1 MRKLTIRRPM
11 CVICLL
17 FISLMYAMLLLCG
30 GVDLKEYERDNKS
43 VEITGKVTDKMFKN
57 NEYCLHIKCNSK
69 NRNSSKYI
77 VYLKSQ
83 NAFDFKIGQTIKLKG
98 RYKNFSSPENDG
110 QFDSRK
116 YYRIRGYEASIKG
129 ATVTHSGKKYSYIKE
144 WLFSIKENTKK
155 VYFHYM
161 GESEAG
167 TLSAMVLG
175 DKTGLDAD
183 VKDLYQ
189 AAGIS
194 HVLSLSGL
202 HIAAVGM
209 CLFTLLRYTG
219 LHIIGASAISTV
231 VMTMYGLMTGFSTST
246 IRALIMFILAVIAKA
261 IGRTYD
267 IMTGMSLASI
277 LIIVENPYYV
287 YDSGF
292 LLSVLSVSGISLI
305 YPILLDITDFFKTE
319 KSAIYE
325 KTRQSICISLST
337 NLATLPVVF
346 NTFFKISRYSIFINI
361 IVVPL
366 MSIILGIG
374 IIVLIIANTVIRL
387 KPFRVITRGLLFAAQ
402 KIILL
407 YSFLCGNVSRLAGNY
422 WIVGKG
428 ESWQNVVYII
438 LMIVIVLGYWSYVNQ
453 VRAND
458 KNKDELRKKM
468 KIRETA
474 LIVIS
479 VFVLAFRI
487 KPELSVNALSVGQGA
502 CNVIYG
508 RDIPTIMVDGGSSDV
523 KDVYKY
529 RIRPFLLSN
538 GISEI
543 DYLFVTH
550 PDTDHISG
558 VKELFS
564 DELREVDV
572 KHLFVSVEEGIEEVL
587 RDEELFESEVISY
600 LSVEGFEKGLG
611 NRETIR
617 DKLTGKNSS
626 NKRDDVEENRV
637 DSVDY
642 VHVLAK
648 GDRIENGS
656 ITIECLSPENEGEE
670 KSKVHSLAG
679 NSGVKQ
685 AESLNDMSL
694 VLKVT
699 YEKDMNHFT
708 MLYTGDISSTV
719 EQALLSDLQIKDKL
733 ADIDYLSVPHHGS
746 RFSSCEKFIK
756 TVNPKV
762 SVISAGKNNSYGH
775 PHAEVLKRLE
785 EHGTE
790 IYRTDECGAIELRL
804 KKEEWRFRCMGEM
817 KKYQRNI
824 N

>member
-17 FISLMYAMLLLCG
+17 FISFIYMVLLLCG
-30 GVDLKEYERDNKS
+30 GVDVKEYSRDNKS

-57 NEYCLHIKCNSK
+57 NAFCLHIKCKSK

-77 VYLKSQ
+77 VYLKNQS
-83 NAFDFKIGQTIKLKG
+83 AFDFKIGQTVKLKG
-98 RYKNFSSPENDG
+98 RYKNFSRPENEG

-116 YYRIRGYEASIKG
+116 YYRIRGYEASIKD
-129 ATVTHSGKKYSYIKE
+129 ATVTHSGKRYSYIKE
-144 WLFSIKENTKK
+144 RLFLIKERTKK
-155 VYFHYM
+155 VYAAYM
-161 GESEAG
+161 DESEAG

-209 CLFTLLRYTG
+209 CLFTILRYSG
-219 LHIIGASAISTV
+219 LGLFGASMISSA
-231 VMTMYGLMTGFSTST
+231 VMTMYGIMTGFSTST

-267 IMTGMSLASI
+267 LMSGMCLASI
-277 LIIVENPYYV
+277 LIIVENPYYIF
-287 YDSGF
+287 DSGF

-305 YPILLDITDFFKTE
+305 YPILLDITDFFKKE
-319 KSAIYE
+319 KGAIYE
-325 KTRQSICISLST
+325 KTRKSICISLST

-374 IIVLIIANTVIRL
+374 IIVLIIANTVIKL
-387 KPFRVITRGLLFAAQ
+387 KPFRVITRGFLFAAQ

-438 LMIVIVLGYWSYVNQ
+438 LMSVVVLGYWIYVNQ
-453 VRAND
+453 IRSND

-558 VKELFS
+558 VKELLS
-564 DELREVDV
+564 DELKEVNV
-572 KHLFVSVEEGIEEVL
+572 KHQFVSVEDADSDNPEFVHI
-587 RDEELFESEVISY
+587 IS
-600 LSVEGFEKGLG
+600 
-611 NRETIR
+611 
-617 DKLTGKNSS
+617 
-626 NKRDDVEENRV
+626 
-637 DSVDY
+637 
-642 VHVLAK
+642 K

-656 ITIECLSPENEGEE
+656 ITIECLSPKNEGVSVPTGEGNKRE
-670 KSKVHSLAG
+670 K
-679 NSGVKQ
+679 
-685 AESLNDMSL
+685 SLNDMSL
-694 VLKVT
+694 VLKVM
-699 YEKDMNHFT
+699 YENDKNHFT
-708 MLYTGDISSTV
+708 MLYTGDISSEV
-719 EQALLSDLQIKDKL
+719 EQALLGKTQIKDKL
-733 ADIDYLSVPHHGS
+733 KNIDYLSVPHHGS
-746 RFSSCEKFIK
+746 KYSSSEQFIN

-775 PHAEVLKRLE
+775 PHNETLERLE
-785 EHGTE
+785 SVATS
-790 IYRTDECGAIELRL
+790 IYRTDELGQITCSC
-804 KKEEWRFRCMGEM
+804 K
-817 KKYQRNI
+817 RNGPI
-824 N
+824 TVRSVIKQ

>member
-1 MRKLTIRRPM
+1 
-11 CVICLL
+11 
-17 FISLMYAMLLLCG
+17 MYMVLLLCG
-30 GVDLKEYERDNKS
+30 GVDVKEYSRDNKS

-57 NEYCLHIKCNSK
+57 NAYCLHIKCKGKNKNS
-69 NRNSSKYI
+69 NKYI
-77 VYLKSQ
+77 IYLKNQ
-83 NAFDFKIGQTIKLKG
+83 NAFDFKIGQTVKLKG
-98 RYKNFSSPENDG
+98 RYKNFSRPENDG

-129 ATVTHSGKKYSYIKE
+129 ATVTHSGKRYSYIKE
-144 WLFSIKENTKK
+144 RLFLIKERTKK
-155 VYFHYM
+155 VYAAYM
-161 GESEAG
+161 DESEAG

-209 CLFTLLRYTG
+209 CLFTILRYSG
-219 LHIIGASAISTV
+219 LGLFGASMISSA
-231 VMTMYGLMTGFSTST
+231 VMTMYGIMTGFSTST

-267 IMTGMSLASI
+267 LMSGMCLASI
-277 LIIVENPYYV
+277 LIIVENPYYIF
-287 YDSGF
+287 DSGF

-305 YPILLDITDFFKTE
+305 YPILLDITDFFKKE
-319 KSAIYE
+319 KGAIYE
-325 KTRQSICISLST
+325 KTRKSICISLST

-374 IIVLIIANTVIRL
+374 IIVLIIANTVIKL

-402 KIILL
+402 KIIML
-407 YSFLCGNVSRLAGNY
+407 YSFLCGNASRLAGNY

-428 ESWQNVVYII
+428 ESWQNIVYII
-438 LMIVIVLGYWSYVNQ
+438 LMSGVVLGYWIYVNQ

-458 KNKDELRKKM
+458 KNKDALRKRM

-479 VFVLAFRI
+479 VFILAFRI

-558 VKELFS
+558 VKELLS
-564 DELREVDV
+564 DELKEVNV
-572 KHLFVSVEEGIEEVL
+572 KHQFVSVE
-587 RDEELFESEVISY
+587 D
-600 LSVEGFEKGLG
+600 GFEKIMGSK
-611 NRETIR
+611 E
-617 DKLTGKNSS
+617 KTGDGHSLSPRNDEKTGFE
-626 NKRDDVEENRV
+626 KADF
-637 DSVDY
+637 
-642 VHVLAK
+642 VHIISK

-656 ITIECLSPENEGEE
+656 ITIECLSPENKGVSVPTGEG
-670 KSKVHSLAG
+670 G
-679 NSGVKQ
+679 NSVSGSGGGTSVQGSGADKIS
-685 AESLNDMSL
+685 ESLNDMSL
-694 VLKVT
+694 VLKVM
-699 YEKDMNHFT
+699 YENDKNHFT
-708 MLYTGDISSTV
+708 MLYTGDISSEV
-719 EQALLSDLQIKDKL
+719 EQALINDSQIKDKL
-733 ADIDYLSVPHHGS
+733 KDIDYLSVPHHGS
-746 RFSSCEKFIK
+746 KYSSSEQFIN

-762 SVISAGKNNSYGH
+762 SVISSGKNNSYGH
-775 PHAEVLKRLE
+775 PHKETLERLE
-785 EHGTE
+785 SVATS
-790 IYRTDECGAIELRL
+790 IYRTDELGQITCSC
-804 KKEEWRFRCMGEM
+804 K
-817 KKYQRNI
+817 RNGPFTVRSVI
-824 N
+824 KQ

>member
-1 MRKLTIRRPM
+1 
-11 CVICLL
+11 
-17 FISLMYAMLLLCG
+17 MYMVLLLCG
-30 GVDLKEYERDNKS
+30 GVDVKEYKGDNKS
-43 VEITGKVTDKMFKN
+43 VEITGKVIDKMFKN
-57 NEYCLHIKCNSK
+57 NAYCLHIKCKGKNKNS
-69 NRNSSKYI
+69 NKYI
-77 VYLKSQ
+77 IYLKNQ
-83 NAFDFKIGQTIKLKG
+83 NAFDFKIGQTVKLKG
-98 RYKNFSSPENDG
+98 RYQNFSRPENDG

-129 ATVTHSGKKYSYIKE
+129 ATVTHSGKRYAYIKE
-144 WLFSIKENTKK
+144 WLFSVKENTKR
-155 VYFHYM
+155 VYFAYM
-161 GESEAG
+161 DESEAG

-209 CLFTLLRYTG
+209 CLFTILRYSG
-219 LHIIGASAISTV
+219 LGLFGASMISSA

-267 IMTGMSLASI
+267 LMSGMCLASI
-277 LIIVENPYYV
+277 LIIVENPYYIF
-287 YDSGF
+287 DSGF

-305 YPILLDITDFFKTE
+305 YPILLDITDFFKKE
-319 KSAIYE
+319 KGAIYE
-325 KTRQSICISLST
+325 KTRKSICISLST

-374 IIVLIIANTVIRL
+374 IIVLIIANTVIKL

-402 KIILL
+402 KIIML

-438 LMIVIVLGYWSYVNQ
+438 LMSAVVLGYWIYVNQ

-458 KNKDELRKKM
+458 KNKDALRKRM

-508 RDIPTIMVDGGSSDV
+508 RNIPTIMVDGGSSDV

-550 PDTDHISG
+550 PDMDHISG
-558 VKELFS
+558 VKELLS
-564 DELREVDV
+564 DELKEVNV
-572 KHLFVSVEEGIEEVL
+572 KHQFVSVEDGDSDNPEFVHI
-587 RDEELFESEVISY
+587 IS
-600 LSVEGFEKGLG
+600 
-611 NRETIR
+611 
-617 DKLTGKNSS
+617 
-626 NKRDDVEENRV
+626 
-637 DSVDY
+637 
-642 VHVLAK
+642 K

-656 ITIECLSPENEGEE
+656 ITIECLSPENKGVLVPTGEGNKRE
-670 KSKVHSLAG
+670 
-679 NSGVKQ
+679 
-685 AESLNDMSL
+685 ESLNDMSL
-694 VLKVT
+694 VLKVM
-699 YEKDMNHFT
+699 YENDKNHFS
-708 MLYTGDISSTV
+708 MLYTGDISSEV
-719 EQALLSDLQIKDKL
+719 EQALINDSQIKDKL
-733 ADIDYLSVPHHGS
+733 KNIDYLSVPHHGS
-746 RFSSCEKFIK
+746 KYSSSEQFIN

-762 SVISAGKNNSYGH
+762 SVISSGKNNSYGH
-775 PHAEVLKRLE
+775 PHKETLERLE
-785 EHGTE
+785 SVATS
-790 IYRTDECGAIELRL
+790 IYRTDELGQITCSC
-804 KKEEWRFRCMGEM
+804 K
-817 KKYQRNI
+817 RNGPFTVRSVI
-824 N
+824 RHK

>member
-17 FISLMYAMLLLCG
+17 FISFMYMVLLLCG
-30 GVDLKEYERDNKS
+30 GVDVKEYSRDNKS

-57 NEYCLHIKCNSK
+57 NAYCLHIKCKSK

-77 VYLKSQ
+77 VYLKNQS
-83 NAFDFKIGQTIKLKG
+83 AFDFKIGQIIKLKG
-98 RYKNFSSPENDG
+98 RYKNFSRPENDG

-129 ATVTHSGKKYSYIKE
+129 ATVTHSGKRYAYIKE
-144 WLFSIKENTKK
+144 WLFSVKENTKR
-155 VYFHYM
+155 VYFAYM
-161 GESEAG
+161 DESEAG
-167 TLSAMVLG
+167 ALSAMVLG

-209 CLFTLLRYTG
+209 CLFTILRYSG
-219 LHIIGASAISTV
+219 LGLFGASMISSA
-231 VMTMYGLMTGFSTST
+231 VMTMYGIMTGFSTST

-267 IMTGMSLASI
+267 LMSGMCLASI
-277 LIIVENPYYV
+277 LIIVENPYYIF
-287 YDSGF
+287 DSGF

-305 YPILLDITDFFKTE
+305 YPILLDITDFFKKE
-319 KSAIYE
+319 KGAIYE
-325 KTRQSICISLST
+325 KTRKSICISLST

-374 IIVLIIANTVIRL
+374 IIVLIIANTVIKL

-402 KIILL
+402 KIIML

-468 KIRETA
+468 KIKETA

-558 VKELFS
+558 VKELLS
-564 DELREVDV
+564 DELKEVNV
-572 KHLFVSVEEGIEEVL
+572 KHQFVSVEDADSDKPEFVHI
-587 RDEELFESEVISY
+587 IS
-600 LSVEGFEKGLG
+600 
-611 NRETIR
+611 
-617 DKLTGKNSS
+617 
-626 NKRDDVEENRV
+626 
-637 DSVDY
+637 
-642 VHVLAK
+642 K

-656 ITIECLSPENEGEE
+656 ITIECLSPENKGVSVPTGEGNKRE
-670 KSKVHSLAG
+670 
-679 NSGVKQ
+679 
-685 AESLNDMSL
+685 ESLNDMSL
-694 VLKVT
+694 VLKVV
-699 YEKDMNHFT
+699 YENDRNHFS
-708 MLYTGDISSTV
+708 MLYTGDISSSV
-719 EQALLSDLQIKDKL
+719 EQSLVGETQIIDKL
-733 ADIDYLSVPHHGS
+733 KNIDYLSVPHHGS
-746 RFSSCEKFIK
+746 KYSSSEQFVN

-775 PHAEVLKRLE
+775 PHKETLE
-785 EHGTE
+785 CLELVDTS
-790 IYRTDECGAIELRL
+790 IYRTDELGQITCSC
-804 KKEEWRFRCMGEM
+804 K
-817 KKYQRNI
+817 RNGPFTVRSVI
-824 N
+824 KQ

>member
-1 MRKLTIRRPM
+1 M
-11 CVICLL
+11 
-17 FISLMYAMLLLCG
+17 
-30 GVDLKEYERDNKS
+30 D
-43 VEITGKVTDKMFKN
+43 
-57 NEYCLHIKCNSK
+57 
-69 NRNSSKYI
+69 
-77 VYLKSQ
+77 
-83 NAFDFKIGQTIKLKG
+83 
-98 RYKNFSSPENDG
+98 
-110 QFDSRK
+110 
-116 YYRIRGYEASIKG
+116 
-129 ATVTHSGKKYSYIKE
+129 
-144 WLFSIKENTKK
+144 
-155 VYFHYM
+155 
-161 GESEAG
+161 ESEAG

-209 CLFTLLRYTG
+209 CLFTILRYSG
-219 LHIIGASAISTV
+219 LGLFGASMISSA

-267 IMTGMSLASI
+267 LMSGMCLASI
-277 LIIVENPYYV
+277 LIIVENPYYIF
-287 YDSGF
+287 DSGF

-305 YPILLDITDFFKTE
+305 YPILLDITDFFKKE

-325 KTRQSICISLST
+325 KTRKSICISLST

-374 IIVLIIANTVIRL
+374 IIVLIIANTVIKL

-402 KIILL
+402 KIIML

-428 ESWQNVVYII
+428 ESWQNVVYIM
-438 LMIVIVLGYWSYVNQ
+438 LMIAVVLEYWIYVNQ

-508 RDIPTIMVDGGSSDV
+508 RNIPTIMVDGGSSDV

-550 PDTDHISG
+550 PDIDHISG
-558 VKELFS
+558 VKELLS
-564 DELREVDV
+564 DKLKEVNV
-572 KHLFVSVEEGIEEVL
+572 KHRFVSVEDGLEIIMGSKEKTGDGHSL
-587 RDEELFESEVISY
+587 SPRNDEKT
-600 LSVEGFEKGLG
+600 GFEKA
-611 NRETIR
+611 
-617 DKLTGKNSS
+617 DF
-626 NKRDDVEENRV
+626 
-637 DSVDY
+637 
-642 VHVLAK
+642 VHIISK
-648 GDRIENGS
+648 DDRIENGS
-656 ITIECLSPENEGEE
+656 ITIECLSPENKGVSVPTGEGGTSVSGSEG
-670 KSKVHSLAG
+670 G
-679 NSGVKQ
+679 NSLQGSVADKSS
-685 AESLNDMSL
+685 ESLNDMSL
-694 VLKVT
+694 VLKVM
-699 YEKDMNHFT
+699 YENDKNHFT
-708 MLYTGDISSTV
+708 MLYTGDISSEV
-719 EQALLSDLQIKDKL
+719 EQSLINDSQIKDKL
-733 ADIDYLSVPHHGS
+733 KDIDYLSVPHHGS
-746 RFSSCEKFIK
+746 KYSSSEQFIN

-775 PHAEVLKRLE
+775 PHKETLERLE
-785 EHGTE
+785 SVATS
-790 IYRTDECGAIELRL
+790 IYRTDELGQITCSC
-804 KKEEWRFRCMGEM
+804 K
-817 KKYQRNI
+817 RNGPFTVRSVI
-824 N
+824 RHK

>member
-1 MRKLTIRRPM
+1 
-11 CVICLL
+11 
-17 FISLMYAMLLLCG
+17 MYMVLLLCG
-30 GVDLKEYERDNKS
+30 GVDVKEYKGDNKS

-57 NEYCLHIKCNSK
+57 NAYCLHIKCKGKNKNS
-69 NRNSSKYI
+69 NKYI
-77 VYLKSQ
+77 IYLKNQ
-83 NAFDFKIGQTIKLKG
+83 NAFDFKIGQTVKLKG
-98 RYKNFSSPENDG
+98 RYQNFSRPENEG

-129 ATVTHSGKKYSYIKE
+129 ATVIHSGKRYSYIKE
-144 WLFSIKENTKK
+144 RLFLIKERTKK
-155 VYFHYM
+155 VYAAYM
-161 GESEAG
+161 DESEAS

-209 CLFTLLRYTG
+209 CLFTILRYSG
-219 LHIIGASAISTV
+219 LGLFGASMISSA

-267 IMTGMSLASI
+267 LMSGMCLASI
-277 LIIVENPYYV
+277 LIIVENPYYIF
-287 YDSGF
+287 DSGF

-305 YPILLDITDFFKTE
+305 YPILLDITDFFKKE
-319 KSAIYE
+319 KGAIYE
-325 KTRQSICISLST
+325 KTRKSICISLST

-374 IIVLIIANTVIRL
+374 IIVLIIANTVIKL
-387 KPFRVITRGLLFAAQ
+387 KPFRVITRGLLFTAQ
-402 KIILL
+402 KIIML

-438 LMIVIVLGYWSYVNQ
+438 LMSGVVLGYWSYVNR
-453 VRAND
+453 VRSND

-550 PDTDHISG
+550 PDMDHISG
-558 VKELFS
+558 VKELLS
-564 DELREVDV
+564 DELKEVNV
-572 KHLFVSVEEGIEEVL
+572 KHQFVSVEDADSDNPEFVHI
-587 RDEELFESEVISY
+587 IS
-600 LSVEGFEKGLG
+600 
-611 NRETIR
+611 
-617 DKLTGKNSS
+617 
-626 NKRDDVEENRV
+626 
-637 DSVDY
+637 
-642 VHVLAK
+642 K

-656 ITIECLSPENEGEE
+656 ITIECLSPENEGE
-670 KSKVHSLAG
+670 SKGGDNLRAVS
-679 NSGVKQ
+679 SGVKLLDTDIEANQQKSGRGKQ

-699 YEKDMNHFT
+699 YKTDKKHFT
-708 MLYTGDISSTV
+708 MLYTGDISSSV
-719 EQALLSDLQIKDKL
+719 EQSLVGETQIIDKL
-733 ADIDYLSVPHHGS
+733 KNIDYLSVPHHGS
-746 RFSSCEKFIK
+746 KYSSSEQFVN

-775 PHAEVLKRLE
+775 PHKETLERLE
-785 EHGTE
+785 SVATS
-790 IYRTDECGAIELRL
+790 IYRTDELGQITCSC
-804 KKEEWRFRCMGEM
+804 K
-817 KKYQRNI
+817 RNGPFTVRSVI
-824 N
+824 RHK

>member
-1 MRKLTIRRPM
+1 
-11 CVICLL
+11 
-17 FISLMYAMLLLCG
+17 MYMVLLLCG
-30 GVDLKEYERDNKS
+30 GVDVKEYSRDNKS

-57 NEYCLHIKCNSK
+57 NAFCLHIKCKGKNKNS
-69 NRNSSKYI
+69 NKYI
-77 VYLKSQ
+77 IYLKNQ
-83 NAFDFKIGQTIKLKG
+83 NAFDFKIGQTVKLKG
-98 RYKNFSSPENDG
+98 RYKNFSRPENDG

-129 ATVTHSGKKYSYIKE
+129 ATVTHSGKRYSYIKE
-144 WLFSIKENTKK
+144 RLFLIKERTKK
-155 VYFHYM
+155 VYAAYM
-161 GESEAG
+161 DESEAG

-209 CLFTLLRYTG
+209 CLFTILRYSG
-219 LHIIGASAISTV
+219 LGLFGASMISSA
-231 VMTMYGLMTGFSTST
+231 VMTMYGIMTGFSTST

-267 IMTGMSLASI
+267 LMSGMCLASI
-277 LIIVENPYYV
+277 LIIVENPYYIF
-287 YDSGF
+287 DSGF

-305 YPILLDITDFFKTE
+305 YPILLDITDFFKKE
-319 KSAIYE
+319 KGAIYE
-325 KTRQSICISLST
+325 KTRKSICISLST

-374 IIVLIIANTVIRL
+374 IIVLIIANTVIKL

-438 LMIVIVLGYWSYVNQ
+438 LMSVVVLGYWIYVNQ
-453 VRAND
+453 VRTND
-458 KNKDELRKKM
+458 KNKDALRKKM

-550 PDTDHISG
+550 PDIDHISG
-558 VKELFS
+558 VKELLN
-564 DELREVDV
+564 DELKEVNV
-572 KHLFVSVEEGIEEVL
+572 KHQFVSVEDGLEIIMGSKEKTGDGHSL
-587 RDEELFESEVISY
+587 SPRNDEKT
-600 LSVEGFEKGLG
+600 GFEKA
-611 NRETIR
+611 
-617 DKLTGKNSS
+617 DF
-626 NKRDDVEENRV
+626 
-637 DSVDY
+637 
-642 VHVLAK
+642 VHIISK

-656 ITIECLSPENEGEE
+656 ITIECLSPENEGASVPTGE
-670 KSKVHSLAG
+670 G
-679 NSGVKQ
+679 DNSVSGSGEGTSVQGSGADKIS
-685 AESLNDMSL
+685 ESLNDMSL
-694 VLKVT
+694 VLKVM
-699 YEKDMNHFT
+699 YKNDKNHFT
-708 MLYTGDISSTV
+708 MLYTGDISSEV
-719 EQALLSDLQIKDKL
+719 EQALINDSQIKDKL
-733 ADIDYLSVPHHGS
+733 IDIDYLSVPHHGS
-746 RFSSCEKFIK
+746 KYSSSEQFISI
-756 TVNPKV
+756 VNPKV

-775 PHAEVLKRLE
+775 PHKETLERLE
-785 EHGTE
+785 SVATS
-790 IYRTDECGAIELRL
+790 IYRTDELGQITCSC
-804 KKEEWRFRCMGEM
+804 K
-817 KKYQRNI
+817 RNGPFTVRSVI
-824 N
+824 KQ

>member
-17 FISLMYAMLLLCG
+17 FISFIYMVLLLCG
-30 GVDLKEYERDNKS
+30 GVDVKEYSRDNKS

-57 NEYCLHIKCNSK
+57 NAYCLHIKCKGKNKNS
-69 NRNSSKYI
+69 NKYI
-77 VYLKSQ
+77 IYLKNQ
-83 NAFDFKIGQTIKLKG
+83 NAFDFKIGQTVKLKG
-98 RYKNFSSPENDG
+98 RYKNFSRPENDG

-129 ATVTHSGKKYSYIKE
+129 ATVTHSGKRYAYIKE
-144 WLFSIKENTKK
+144 WLFSVKENTKR
-155 VYFHYM
+155 VYFAYM
-161 GESEAG
+161 DESEAG

-209 CLFTLLRYTG
+209 CLFTILRYTG
-219 LHIIGASAISTV
+219 LNIFGASMISSA
-231 VMTMYGLMTGFSTST
+231 VMTMYGIMTGFSTST

-267 IMTGMSLASI
+267 LMSGMCLASI
-277 LIIVENPYYV
+277 LIIVENPYYIF
-287 YDSGF
+287 DSGF

-305 YPILLDITDFFKTE
+305 YPILLDITDFFKKE

-325 KTRQSICISLST
+325 KTRKSICISLST

-374 IIVLIIANTVIRL
+374 IIVLIIANTVIKL

-402 KIILL
+402 KIIML

-438 LMIVIVLGYWSYVNQ
+438 LMSGVVLGYWSYVNQ

-458 KNKDELRKKM
+458 KNKDALRKKM

-558 VKELFS
+558 VKELLS
-564 DELREVDV
+564 DELKEVNV
-572 KHLFVSVEEGIEEVL
+572 KHQFVSVEDGIEIIMGSKEKTGDGHSL
-587 RDEELFESEVISY
+587 SPRNDEKT
-600 LSVEGFEKGLG
+600 GFEKA
-611 NRETIR
+611 
-617 DKLTGKNSS
+617 DF
-626 NKRDDVEENRV
+626 
-637 DSVDY
+637 
-642 VHVLAK
+642 VHIISK

-656 ITIECLSPENEGEE
+656 ITIECLSPENKGVSVPGSEG
-670 KSKVHSLAG
+670 G
-679 NSGVKQ
+679 NSVSGSGGGASVQGSGADKSP
-685 AESLNDMSL
+685 ESLNDMSL
-694 VLKVT
+694 VLKVM
-699 YEKDMNHFT
+699 YENDKNHFT
-708 MLYTGDISSTV
+708 MLYTGDISSEV
-719 EQALLSDLQIKDKL
+719 EQALINDPQIKDKL
-733 ADIDYLSVPHHGS
+733 KNIDYLSVPHHGS
-746 RFSSCEKFIK
+746 KYSSSEQFIN

-762 SVISAGKNNSYGH
+762 SVISSGKNNSYGH
-775 PHAEVLKRLE
+775 PHKETLERLE
-785 EHGTE
+785 SVDTS
-790 IYRTDECGAIELRL
+790 IYRTDELGQITCSC
-804 KKEEWRFRCMGEM
+804 K
-817 KKYQRNI
+817 RNGPFTVRSVI
-824 N
+824 RHK

>member
-17 FISLMYAMLLLCG
+17 FISFMYMVLLLCG
-30 GVDLKEYERDNKS
+30 GVDVKEYKGDNKS

-57 NEYCLHIKCNSK
+57 NEYCLHIKCKSK

-77 VYLKSQ
+77 VYLKNQS
-83 NAFDFKIGQTIKLKG
+83 AFDFKIGQTVKLKG
-98 RYKNFSSPENDG
+98 RYKNFSRPENEG

-129 ATVTHSGKKYSYIKE
+129 ATVTHSGKRYAYIKE
-144 WLFSIKENTKK
+144 WLFLVKENTKR
-155 VYFHYM
+155 VYFAYM
-161 GESEAG
+161 DESEAG

-209 CLFTLLRYTG
+209 CLFTILRYTG
-219 LHIIGASAISTV
+219 LNIIGASMISSA
-231 VMTMYGLMTGFSTST
+231 VMTMYGIMTGFSTST

-267 IMTGMSLASI
+267 LMSGMCLASI
-277 LIIVENPYYV
+277 LIIVENPYYIF
-287 YDSGF
+287 DSGF

-305 YPILLDITDFFKTE
+305 YPILLDITDFFKKE

-325 KTRQSICISLST
+325 KTRKSICISLST

-374 IIVLIIANTVIRL
+374 IIVLIIANTVIKL

-402 KIILL
+402 KIIML

-550 PDTDHISG
+550 PDIDHISG
-558 VKELFS
+558 VKELLS
-564 DELREVDV
+564 DELKEVNV
-572 KHLFVSVEEGIEEVL
+572 KHQFVSVE
-587 RDEELFESEVISY
+587 D
-600 LSVEGFEKGLG
+600 GFEKIMGSK
-611 NRETIR
+611 E
-617 DKLTGKNSS
+617 KTGDGHSLSPRNDEKTGFE
-626 NKRDDVEENRV
+626 KADF
-637 DSVDY
+637 
-642 VHVLAK
+642 VHIISK

-656 ITIECLSPENEGEE
+656 ITIECLSPENKGVSVPGSEG
-670 KSKVHSLAG
+670 G
-679 NSGVKQ
+679 NLVSRSGGGTSVQGSGADKNS
-685 AESLNDMSL
+685 ESLNDMSI
-694 VLKVT
+694 VLKVV
-699 YEKDMNHFT
+699 YENDKNHFS
-708 MLYTGDISSTV
+708 MLYTGDISSEV
-719 EQALLSDLQIKDKL
+719 EQALINDSQIKDKL
-733 ADIDYLSVPHHGS
+733 KDIDYLSVPHHGS
-746 RFSSCEKFIK
+746 KYSSSEQFIN

-762 SVISAGKNNSYGH
+762 SVISSGKNNSYGH
-775 PHAEVLKRLE
+775 PHNETLERLE
-785 EHGTE
+785 SVDTS
-790 IYRTDECGAIELRL
+790 IYRTDELGQITCSCKGNGLFTVRSVIRH
-804 KKEEWRFRCMGEM
+804 K
-817 KKYQRNI
+817 
-824 N
+824 

>member
-17 FISLMYAMLLLCG
+17 FIFFMYMVLLLCG
-30 GVDLKEYERDNKS
+30 GVDVKEYKGDNKS

-57 NEYCLHIKCNSK
+57 NAYCLHIKCKGKNKNS
-69 NRNSSKYI
+69 NKYI
-77 VYLKSQ
+77 IYLKNQ
-83 NAFDFKIGQTIKLKG
+83 NAFDFKIGQTVKLKG
-98 RYKNFSSPENDG
+98 RYKNFSRPENDG

-129 ATVTHSGKKYSYIKE
+129 ATVTHSGKRYSYIKE
-144 WLFSIKENTKK
+144 RLFSIKERTKK
-155 VYFHYM
+155 VYAAYM
-161 GESEAG
+161 DESEAG

-209 CLFTLLRYTG
+209 CLFTILRYSG
-219 LHIIGASAISTV
+219 LGLFGASMISSV

-267 IMTGMSLASI
+267 LMSGMCLASI
-277 LIIVENPYYV
+277 LIIVENPYYIF
-287 YDSGF
+287 DSGF

-305 YPILLDITDFFKTE
+305 YPILLDITDFFKKE
-319 KSAIYE
+319 KGAIYE
-325 KTRQSICISLST
+325 KTRKSICISLST

-374 IIVLIIANTVIRL
+374 IIVLIIANTVIKL

-407 YSFLCGNVSRLAGNY
+407 YSFLCGNVSRFAGNY

-438 LMIVIVLGYWSYVNQ
+438 LMSGVVLKYWIYVNQ
-453 VRAND
+453 VRTND
-458 KNKDELRKKM
+458 KNKDALRKKM
-468 KIRETA
+468 KIKETA

-508 RDIPTIMVDGGSSDV
+508 RNIPTIMVDGGSSDV

-550 PDTDHISG
+550 PDIDHISG
-558 VKELFS
+558 VKELLS
-564 DELREVDV
+564 DELKEVNV
-572 KHLFVSVEEGIEEVL
+572 KHQFVSVEDADSDNPEFVHI
-587 RDEELFESEVISY
+587 IS
-600 LSVEGFEKGLG
+600 
-611 NRETIR
+611 
-617 DKLTGKNSS
+617 
-626 NKRDDVEENRV
+626 
-637 DSVDY
+637 
-642 VHVLAK
+642 K

-656 ITIECLSPENEGEE
+656 ITIDCLSPENKGVSVPTGEGNKRE
-670 KSKVHSLAG
+670 
-679 NSGVKQ
+679 
-685 AESLNDMSL
+685 ESLNDMSL
-694 VLKVT
+694 VLKVM
-699 YEKDMNHFT
+699 YENDKNHFT
-708 MLYTGDISSTV
+708 MLYTGDISSEV
-719 EQALLSDLQIKDKL
+719 EQSLINDPQIKDKL
-733 ADIDYLSVPHHGS
+733 KNIDYLSVPHHGS
-746 RFSSCEKFIK
+746 KYSSSEQFIN

-762 SVISAGKNNSYGH
+762 SVISSGKNNSYGH
-775 PHAEVLKRLE
+775 PHKETLERLE
-785 EHGTE
+785 SVDTS
-790 IYRTDECGAIELRL
+790 IYRTDELGQITCSC
-804 KKEEWRFRCMGEM
+804 K
-817 KKYQRNI
+817 RNGPFTVRSVI
-824 N
+824 RHK

>member
-17 FISLMYAMLLLCG
+17 FISFMYMVLLLCG
-30 GVDLKEYERDNKS
+30 GVDVKEYKGDNKS

-57 NEYCLHIKCNSK
+57 NAYCLHIKCKGKNKNS
-69 NRNSSKYI
+69 NKYI
-77 VYLKSQ
+77 IYLKNQ
-83 NAFDFKIGQTIKLKG
+83 NAFDFKIGQTVKLKG
-98 RYKNFSSPENDG
+98 RYQNFSRPENDG

-129 ATVTHSGKKYSYIKE
+129 ATVIHSGKRYAYIKE
-144 WLFSIKENTKK
+144 WLFSVKENTKR
-155 VYFHYM
+155 VYFAYM
-161 GESEAG
+161 DESEAG

-209 CLFTLLRYTG
+209 CLFTILRYSG
-219 LHIIGASAISTV
+219 LGLFGASMISSA

-267 IMTGMSLASI
+267 LMSGMCLASI
-277 LIIVENPYYV
+277 LIIVENPYYIF
-287 YDSGF
+287 DSGF

-305 YPILLDITDFFKTE
+305 YPILLDITDFFKKE
-319 KSAIYE
+319 KGAIYE
-325 KTRQSICISLST
+325 KTRKSICISLST

-374 IIVLIIANTVIRL
+374 IIVLIIANTVIKL

-438 LMIVIVLGYWSYVNQ
+438 LMSGVVLGYWIYVNQ

-458 KNKDELRKKM
+458 KNKDALRKRM

-550 PDTDHISG
+550 PDMDHISG
-558 VKELFS
+558 VKELLS
-564 DELREVDV
+564 DELKEVNV
-572 KHLFVSVEEGIEEVL
+572 KHQFVSVEDADSDNPEFVHI
-587 RDEELFESEVISY
+587 IS
-600 LSVEGFEKGLG
+600 
-611 NRETIR
+611 
-617 DKLTGKNSS
+617 
-626 NKRDDVEENRV
+626 
-637 DSVDY
+637 
-642 VHVLAK
+642 K
-648 GDRIENGS
+648 GDRIENVS
-656 ITIECLSPENEGEE
+656 ITIDCLSPENKGVSVPTGEGNKRE
-670 KSKVHSLAG
+670 
-679 NSGVKQ
+679 
-685 AESLNDMSL
+685 ESLNDMSL
-694 VLKVT
+694 VLKVM
-699 YEKDMNHFT
+699 YENDKNHFT
-708 MLYTGDISSTV
+708 MLYTGDISSSV
-719 EQALLSDLQIKDKL
+719 EQSLVGETQIIDKL
-733 ADIDYLSVPHHGS
+733 KNIDYLSVPHHGS
-746 RFSSCEKFIK
+746 KYSSSEQFIN

-775 PHAEVLKRLE
+775 PHKETLERLE
-785 EHGTE
+785 SVDTS
-790 IYRTDECGAIELRL
+790 IYRTDELGQITCSC
-804 KKEEWRFRCMGEM
+804 K
-817 KKYQRNI
+817 RNGPFTVRSVI
-824 N
+824 KQ

>member
-1 MRKLTIRRPM
+1 M

-17 FISLMYAMLLLCG
+17 FISFMYAVLLLCG

-57 NEYCLHIKCNSK
+57 NEYCLHIKCKSK

-77 VYLKSQ
+77 VYLKNQS
-83 NAFDFKIGQTIKLKG
+83 AFDFKIGQTVKLKG
-98 RYKNFSSPENDG
+98 RYKNFSIPENEG

-129 ATVTHSGKKYSYIKE
+129 ATVTHSGKRYSYIKE
-144 WLFSIKENTKK
+144 RLFSIKERTKK
-155 VYFHYM
+155 VYAAYM
-161 GESEAG
+161 DESEAG

-209 CLFTLLRYTG
+209 CLFTILRYSG
-219 LHIIGASAISTV
+219 LGLFGASMISSA
-231 VMTMYGLMTGFSTST
+231 VMTMYGIMTGFSTST

-267 IMTGMSLASI
+267 LMSGMCLASI
-277 LIIVENPYYV
+277 LIIVENPYYIF
-287 YDSGF
+287 DSGF

-305 YPILLDITDFFKTE
+305 YPILLDITDFFKKE

-325 KTRQSICISLST
+325 KTRKSICISLST

-374 IIVLIIANTVIRL
+374 IIVLIIANTVIKL

-428 ESWQNVVYII
+428 ENWQNVVYII
-438 LMIVIVLGYWSYVNQ
+438 LMSVVVLEYWIYVNQ

-458 KNKDELRKKM
+458 KNKDALRKKM

-558 VKELFS
+558 VKELLS
-564 DELREVDV
+564 DELKEVNV
-572 KHLFVSVEEGIEEVL
+572 KHQFVSVE
-587 RDEELFESEVISY
+587 D
-600 LSVEGFEKGLG
+600 GFEKIMGSK
-611 NRETIR
+611 E
-617 DKLTGKNSS
+617 KTGDGHSLSPRNDEKTGFE
-626 NKRDDVEENRV
+626 KADF
-637 DSVDY
+637 
-642 VHVLAK
+642 VHIISK

-656 ITIECLSPENEGEE
+656 ITIECLSPENKGVSVPTGEG
-670 KSKVHSLAG
+670 G
-679 NSGVKQ
+679 NSVSGSGGGTSVQGSGADKSS
-685 AESLNDMSL
+685 ESLNDMSL
-694 VLKVT
+694 VLKVM
-699 YEKDMNHFT
+699 YENDKNHFT
-708 MLYTGDISSTV
+708 MLYTGDISSEV
-719 EQALLSDLQIKDKL
+719 EQALINDSQIKDKL
-733 ADIDYLSVPHHGS
+733 KDIDYLSVPHHGS
-746 RFSSCEKFIK
+746 KYSSSEQFIN

-762 SVISAGKNNSYGH
+762 SVISSGKNNSYGH
-775 PHAEVLKRLE
+775 PHNETLERLE
-785 EHGTE
+785 SVDTS
-790 IYRTDECGAIELRL
+790 IYRTDELGQITCSCKGNGLFTVRSVISN
-804 KKEEWRFRCMGEM
+804 K
-817 KKYQRNI
+817 
-824 N
+824 

>member
-17 FISLMYAMLLLCG
+17 FISFIYMVLLLCG
-30 GVDLKEYERDNKS
+30 GVDVKEYKGDNKS

-57 NEYCLHIKCNSK
+57 NEYCLHIKCKSK

-77 VYLKSQ
+77 VYLKNQS
-83 NAFDFKIGQTIKLKG
+83 AFDFKIGQTVKLKG
-98 RYKNFSSPENDG
+98 RYKNFSRPENEG

-116 YYRIRGYEASIKG
+116 YYRIRGYEASIKD
-129 ATVTHSGKKYSYIKE
+129 ATVTHSGKRYAYIKE
-144 WLFSIKENTKK
+144 WLFSVKENTKR
-155 VYFHYM
+155 VYFAYM
-161 GESEAG
+161 DESEAG

-209 CLFTLLRYTG
+209 CLFTILRYTG
-219 LHIIGASAISTV
+219 LNIIGASMISSA

-267 IMTGMSLASI
+267 LMSGMCLASI
-277 LIIVENPYYV
+277 LIIVENPYYIF
-287 YDSGF
+287 DSGF

-305 YPILLDITDFFKTE
+305 YPILLDITDFFKKE

-325 KTRQSICISLST
+325 KTRKSICISLST

-374 IIVLIIANTVIRL
+374 IIVLIIANTVIKL

-402 KIILL
+402 KIIML

-428 ESWQNVVYII
+428 ESWQNVIYII
-438 LMIVIVLGYWSYVNQ
+438 LMIVVVLGYWSYVNR
-453 VRAND
+453 VRSND

-550 PDTDHISG
+550 PDMDHISG
-558 VKELFS
+558 VKELLS
-564 DELREVDV
+564 DELKEVNV
-572 KHLFVSVEEGIEEVL
+572 KHQFVSVEDADSDNPEFVHI
-587 RDEELFESEVISY
+587 IS
-600 LSVEGFEKGLG
+600 
-611 NRETIR
+611 
-617 DKLTGKNSS
+617 
-626 NKRDDVEENRV
+626 
-637 DSVDY
+637 
-642 VHVLAK
+642 K

-656 ITIECLSPENEGEE
+656 ITIECLSPENEGE
-670 KSKVHSLAG
+670 SKGGDNLRAVS
-679 NSGVKQ
+679 SGVKLLDTDIEANQQKSGRGKQ

-699 YEKDMNHFT
+699 YKTDKKHFT
-708 MLYTGDISSTV
+708 MLYTGDISSSV
-719 EQALLSDLQIKDKL
+719 EQSLVGETQIIDKL
-733 ADIDYLSVPHHGS
+733 KNIDYLSVPHHGS
-746 RFSSCEKFIK
+746 KYSSSEQFVN

-775 PHAEVLKRLE
+775 PHKETLERLE
-785 EHGTE
+785 SVATS
-790 IYRTDECGAIELRL
+790 IYRTDELGQITCSC
-804 KKEEWRFRCMGEM
+804 K
-817 KKYQRNI
+817 RNGPFTVRSVI
-824 N
+824 RHK

>member
-17 FISLMYAMLLLCG
+17 FISFIYMVLLLCG
-30 GVDLKEYERDNKS
+30 GVDVKEYKGDNKS

-57 NEYCLHIKCNSK
+57 NEYCLHIKCKSK

-77 VYLKSQ
+77 VYLKNQS
-83 NAFDFKIGQTIKLKG
+83 AFDFKIGQTVKLKG
-98 RYKNFSSPENDG
+98 RYKNFSRPENEG

-116 YYRIRGYEASIKG
+116 YYRIRGYEASIKD
-129 ATVTHSGKKYSYIKE
+129 ATVTHSGKRYAYIKE
-144 WLFSIKENTKK
+144 WLFSVKENTKR
-155 VYFHYM
+155 VYFAYM
-161 GESEAG
+161 DESEAG

-209 CLFTLLRYTG
+209 CLFTILRYTG
-219 LHIIGASAISTV
+219 LNIIGASMISSA
-231 VMTMYGLMTGFSTST
+231 VMTMYGIMTGFSTST

-267 IMTGMSLASI
+267 LMSGMCLASI
-277 LIIVENPYYV
+277 LIIVENPYYIF
-287 YDSGF
+287 DSGF

-305 YPILLDITDFFKTE
+305 YPILLDITDFFKKE

-325 KTRQSICISLST
+325 KTRKSICISLST

-374 IIVLIIANTVIRL
+374 IIVLIIANTVIKL

-402 KIILL
+402 KIIML

-428 ESWQNVVYII
+428 ESWQNVIYII
-438 LMIVIVLGYWSYVNQ
+438 LMIVVVLGYWSYVNR
-453 VRAND
+453 VRSND

-550 PDTDHISG
+550 PDMDHISG
-558 VKELFS
+558 VKELLS
-564 DELREVDV
+564 DELKEVNV
-572 KHLFVSVEEGIEEVL
+572 KHQFVSVEDADSDNPEFVHI
-587 RDEELFESEVISY
+587 IS
-600 LSVEGFEKGLG
+600 
-611 NRETIR
+611 
-617 DKLTGKNSS
+617 
-626 NKRDDVEENRV
+626 
-637 DSVDY
+637 
-642 VHVLAK
+642 K

-656 ITIECLSPENEGEE
+656 ITIECLSPENEGE
-670 KSKVHSLAG
+670 SKGGDNLRAVS
-679 NSGVKQ
+679 SGVKLLDTDIEANQQKSGRGKQ

-699 YEKDMNHFT
+699 YKTDKKHFT
-708 MLYTGDISSTV
+708 MLYTGDISSSV
-719 EQALLSDLQIKDKL
+719 EQSLVGETQIIDKL
-733 ADIDYLSVPHHGS
+733 KNIDYLSVPHHGS
-746 RFSSCEKFIK
+746 KYSSSEQFVN

-775 PHAEVLKRLE
+775 PHKETLERLE
-785 EHGTE
+785 SVATS
-790 IYRTDECGAIELRL
+790 IYRTDELGQITCSC
-804 KKEEWRFRCMGEM
+804 K
-817 KKYQRNI
+817 RNGPFTVRSVI
-824 N
+824 RHK

>member
-17 FISLMYAMLLLCG
+17 FISFMYAVLLLCG

-57 NEYCLHIKCNSK
+57 NEYCLRIKCKSK

-77 VYLKSQ
+77 VYLKNQS
-83 NAFDFKIGQTIKLKG
+83 AFDFKIGQTVKLKG
-98 RYKNFSSPENDG
+98 RYKNFSRPKNEG

-129 ATVTHSGKKYSYIKE
+129 ATVTHSGKRYAYIKE
-144 WLFSIKENTKK
+144 WLFSVKENTKR
-155 VYFHYM
+155 VYFAYM
-161 GESEAG
+161 DESEAG

-209 CLFTLLRYTG
+209 CLFTILRYSG
-219 LHIIGASAISTV
+219 LGLFGASMISSA
-231 VMTMYGLMTGFSTST
+231 VMTMYGIMTGFSTST

-267 IMTGMSLASI
+267 LMSGMCLASI
-277 LIIVENPYYV
+277 LIIVENPYYIF
-287 YDSGF
+287 DSGF

-305 YPILLDITDFFKTE
+305 YPILLDITDFFKKE
-319 KSAIYE
+319 KCAIYE
-325 KTRQSICISLST
+325 KTRKSICISLST

-374 IIVLIIANTVIRL
+374 IIVLIIANTVIKL

-428 ESWQNVVYII
+428 ENWQNVVYII
-438 LMIVIVLGYWSYVNQ
+438 LMIVVVLGYWIYVNQ

-458 KNKDELRKKM
+458 KNKDALRKKM

-508 RDIPTIMVDGGSSDV
+508 RNIPTIMVDGGSSDV

-558 VKELFS
+558 VKELLS
-564 DELREVDV
+564 DELKEVNV
-572 KHLFVSVEEGIEEVL
+572 KHQFVSVEDADSDNPEFVHI
-587 RDEELFESEVISY
+587 IS
-600 LSVEGFEKGLG
+600 
-611 NRETIR
+611 
-617 DKLTGKNSS
+617 
-626 NKRDDVEENRV
+626 
-637 DSVDY
+637 
-642 VHVLAK
+642 K

-656 ITIECLSPENEGEE
+656 ITIDCLSPENKGVSVPTGEGNKRE
-670 KSKVHSLAG
+670 
-679 NSGVKQ
+679 
-685 AESLNDMSL
+685 ESLNDMSL
-694 VLKVT
+694 VLKVM
-699 YEKDMNHFT
+699 YENDKNHFT
-708 MLYTGDISSTV
+708 MLYTGDISSEV
-719 EQALLSDLQIKDKL
+719 EQSLINDPQIKDKL
-733 ADIDYLSVPHHGS
+733 KNIDYLSVPHHGS
-746 RFSSCEKFIK
+746 KYSSSEQFIN

-762 SVISAGKNNSYGH
+762 SVISSGKNNSYGH
-775 PHAEVLKRLE
+775 PHKETLERLE
-785 EHGTE
+785 LVDTS
-790 IYRTDECGAIELRL
+790 IYRTDELGQITCSC
-804 KKEEWRFRCMGEM
+804 K
-817 KKYQRNI
+817 RNGPFTVRSVI
-824 N
+824 KQ

>member
-17 FISLMYAMLLLCG
+17 FISFIYMVLLLCG
-30 GVDLKEYERDNKS
+30 GVDVKEYKGDNES

-57 NEYCLHIKCNSK
+57 NAYCLHIKCKGKNKNS
-69 NRNSSKYI
+69 NKYI
-77 VYLKSQ
+77 IYLKNQ
-83 NAFDFKIGQTIKLKG
+83 NAFDFKIGQTVKLKG
-98 RYKNFSSPENDG
+98 RYQNFSRPENDG

-129 ATVTHSGKKYSYIKE
+129 ATVTHSGKRYAYIKE
-144 WLFSIKENTKK
+144 WLFSVKENTKR
-155 VYFHYM
+155 VYFAYM
-161 GESEAG
+161 DESEAG

-209 CLFTLLRYTG
+209 CLFTILRYSG
-219 LHIIGASAISTV
+219 LGLFGASMISSA

-267 IMTGMSLASI
+267 LMSGMCLASI
-277 LIIVENPYYV
+277 LIIVENPYYIF
-287 YDSGF
+287 DSGF

-305 YPILLDITDFFKTE
+305 YPILLDITDFFKKE
-319 KSAIYE
+319 KGAIYE
-325 KTRQSICISLST
+325 KTRKSICISLST

-374 IIVLIIANTVIRL
+374 IIVLIIANTVIKL

-402 KIILL
+402 KIIML

-438 LMIVIVLGYWSYVNQ
+438 LMSGVVLGYWIYVNQ

-458 KNKDELRKKM
+458 KNKDALRKRM

-508 RDIPTIMVDGGSSDV
+508 RNIPTIMVDGGSSDV

-550 PDTDHISG
+550 PDMDHISG
-558 VKELFS
+558 VKELLS
-564 DELREVDV
+564 DELKEVNV
-572 KHLFVSVEEGIEEVL
+572 KHQFVSVEDGDSDNPEFVHI
-587 RDEELFESEVISY
+587 IS
-600 LSVEGFEKGLG
+600 
-611 NRETIR
+611 
-617 DKLTGKNSS
+617 
-626 NKRDDVEENRV
+626 
-637 DSVDY
+637 
-642 VHVLAK
+642 K

-656 ITIECLSPENEGEE
+656 ITIECLSPENKGVLVPTGEGNKRE
-670 KSKVHSLAG
+670 
-679 NSGVKQ
+679 
-685 AESLNDMSL
+685 ESLNDMSL
-694 VLKVT
+694 VLKVM
-699 YEKDMNHFT
+699 YENDKNHFT
-708 MLYTGDISSTV
+708 MLYTGDISSEV
-719 EQALLSDLQIKDKL
+719 EQALINDSQIKDKL
-733 ADIDYLSVPHHGS
+733 KNIDYLSVPHHGS
-746 RFSSCEKFIK
+746 KYSSSEQFIN

-775 PHAEVLKRLE
+775 PHKETLERLE
-785 EHGTE
+785 SVDTS
-790 IYRTDECGAIELRL
+790 IYRTDELGQITCSC
-804 KKEEWRFRCMGEM
+804 K
-817 KKYQRNI
+817 RNGPFTVRSVI
-824 N
+824 KQ

>member
-17 FISLMYAMLLLCG
+17 FISFMYMVLLLCG
-30 GVDLKEYERDNKS
+30 GVDVKEYKGDNKS

-57 NEYCLHIKCNSK
+57 NVYCLHIKCKSK

-77 VYLKSQ
+77 VYLKNQS
-83 NAFDFKIGQTIKLKG
+83 AFDFKIGQTVKLKG
-98 RYKNFSSPENDG
+98 RYKNFSRPENEG

-129 ATVTHSGKKYSYIKE
+129 ATVTHSGKRYAYIKE
-144 WLFSIKENTKK
+144 WLFSVKENTKR
-155 VYFHYM
+155 VYFAYM
-161 GESEAG
+161 DESEAG

-209 CLFTLLRYTG
+209 CLFTILRYTG
-219 LHIIGASAISTV
+219 LGLFGASMISSA

-267 IMTGMSLASI
+267 LMSGMCLASI
-277 LIIVENPYYV
+277 LIIVENPYYIF
-287 YDSGF
+287 DSGF

-305 YPILLDITDFFKTE
+305 YPILLDITDFFKKE
-319 KSAIYE
+319 KGAIYE
-325 KTRQSICISLST
+325 KTRKSICISLST

-374 IIVLIIANTVIRL
+374 IIVLIIANTVIKL

-402 KIILL
+402 KIIML
-407 YSFLCGNVSRLAGNY
+407 YSFLCGNASRLAGNY

-438 LMIVIVLGYWSYVNQ
+438 LMSAVVLGYWIYVNQ

-458 KNKDELRKKM
+458 KNKDALRKRM

-474 LIVIS
+474 FIVIS

-550 PDTDHISG
+550 PDMDHISG
-558 VKELFS
+558 VKELLS
-564 DELREVDV
+564 DESKEVKV
-572 KHLFVSVEEGIEEVL
+572 KHQFVSVEDGIEIIMGSKEKTGDGHSL
-587 RDEELFESEVISY
+587 SPRKDEKI
-600 LSVEGFEKGLG
+600 GFEK
-611 NRETIR
+611 TDFAHII
-617 DKLTGKNSS
+617 S
-626 NKRDDVEENRV
+626 
-637 DSVDY
+637 
-642 VHVLAK
+642 K

-656 ITIECLSPENEGEE
+656 ITIECLSPENEGE
-670 KSKVHSLAG
+670 SKGGDNLRAVS
-679 NSGVKQ
+679 SGVKLLDTGIEASQQKSGRDKQ

-699 YEKDMNHFT
+699 YKTDKKHFT
-708 MLYTGDISSTV
+708 MLYTGDISSEV
-719 EQALLSDLQIKDKL
+719 EQALLGKTQIKDKL
-733 ADIDYLSVPHHGS
+733 KNIDYLSVPHHGS
-746 RFSSCEKFIK
+746 KYSSSEQFIN

-762 SVISAGKNNSYGH
+762 SVISSGKNNSYGH
-775 PHAEVLKRLE
+775 PHNETLERLE
-785 EHGTE
+785 SVVTS
-790 IYRTDECGAIELRL
+790 IYRTDELGQITCSC
-804 KKEEWRFRCMGEM
+804 K
-817 KKYQRNI
+817 RNGPFTVRSVI
-824 N
+824 KQ

>member
-1 MRKLTIRRPM
+1 M

-17 FISLMYAMLLLCG
+17 FISFIYMVLLLCG

-57 NEYCLHIKCNSK
+57 NAYCLHIKCKGKNKNS
-69 NRNSSKYI
+69 NKYI
-77 VYLKSQ
+77 IYLKNQ
-83 NAFDFKIGQTIKLKG
+83 NAFDFKIGQTVKLKG
-98 RYKNFSSPENDG
+98 RYKNFSRPENDG

-129 ATVTHSGKKYSYIKE
+129 ATVTHSGKRYAYIKE
-144 WLFSIKENTKK
+144 WLFSVKENTKR
-155 VYFHYM
+155 VYFAYM
-161 GESEAG
+161 DESEAG

-209 CLFTLLRYTG
+209 CLFTILRYTG
-219 LHIIGASAISTV
+219 LNIIGASMISSA
-231 VMTMYGLMTGFSTST
+231 VMTMYGIMTGFSTST

-267 IMTGMSLASI
+267 LMSGMCLASI
-277 LIIVENPYYV
+277 LIIVENPYYIF
-287 YDSGF
+287 DSGF

-305 YPILLDITDFFKTE
+305 YPILLDITDFFKKE
-319 KSAIYE
+319 KGAIYE
-325 KTRQSICISLST
+325 KTRKSICISLST

-374 IIVLIIANTVIRL
+374 IIVLIIANTVISL

-402 KIILL
+402 KIIML

-468 KIRETA
+468 KIKETA

-550 PDTDHISG
+550 PDMDHISG
-558 VKELFS
+558 VKELLS
-564 DELREVDV
+564 DELKEVNV
-572 KHLFVSVEEGIEEVL
+572 KHQFVSVE
-587 RDEELFESEVISY
+587 D
-600 LSVEGFEKGLG
+600 GFEKIMGSK
-611 NRETIR
+611 E
-617 DKLTGKNSS
+617 KTGDGHSLSPRNDEKTGFE
-626 NKRDDVEENRV
+626 KADF
-637 DSVDY
+637 
-642 VHVLAK
+642 VHIISK

-656 ITIECLSPENEGEE
+656 ITIECLSPENKGVSVPTGEG
-670 KSKVHSLAG
+670 G
-679 NSGVKQ
+679 NSVSGSGGGTSVQGSGADKIS
-685 AESLNDMSL
+685 ESLNDMSL
-694 VLKVT
+694 VLKVM
-699 YEKDMNHFT
+699 YENDKNHFT
-708 MLYTGDISSTV
+708 MLYTGDISSEV
-719 EQALLSDLQIKDKL
+719 EQVLINDSQIKDKL
-733 ADIDYLSVPHHGS
+733 KNIDYLSVPHHGS
-746 RFSSCEKFIK
+746 KYSSSEQFIN
-756 TVNPKV
+756 TVNPTV
-762 SVISAGKNNSYGH
+762 SVISSGKNNSYGH
-775 PHAEVLKRLE
+775 PHKETLERLE
-785 EHGTE
+785 SVATS
-790 IYRTDECGAIELRL
+790 IYRTDELGQITCSC
-804 KKEEWRFRCMGEM
+804 K
-817 KKYQRNI
+817 RNGPFTVRSVI
-824 N
+824 KQ

>member
-1 MRKLTIRRPM
+1 
-11 CVICLL
+11 
-17 FISLMYAMLLLCG
+17 MYMVLLLCG
-30 GVDLKEYERDNKS
+30 GVDVKEYKGDNKS

-57 NEYCLHIKCNSK
+57 NAYCLHIKCKGKNKNS
-69 NRNSSKYI
+69 NKYI
-77 VYLKSQ
+77 IYLKNQ
-83 NAFDFKIGQTIKLKG
+83 NAFDFKIGQTVKLKG
-98 RYKNFSSPENDG
+98 RYKNFSRPENDG

-129 ATVTHSGKKYSYIKE
+129 ATVIHSGKRYSYIKE
-144 WLFSIKENTKK
+144 RLFLIKERTKK
-155 VYFHYM
+155 VYAAYM
-161 GESEAG
+161 DESEAG

-209 CLFTLLRYTG
+209 CLFTILRYTG
-219 LHIIGASAISTV
+219 LNIIGASMISSA
-231 VMTMYGLMTGFSTST
+231 VMTMYGMMTGFSTST

-267 IMTGMSLASI
+267 LMSGMCLASI
-277 LIIVENPYYV
+277 LIIVENPYYIF
-287 YDSGF
+287 DSGF

-305 YPILLDITDFFKTE
+305 YPILLDITDFFKKE
-319 KSAIYE
+319 KGAIYE
-325 KTRQSICISLST
+325 KTRKSICISLST

-374 IIVLIIANTVIRL
+374 IIVLIIANTVISL

-402 KIILL
+402 KIIML

-468 KIRETA
+468 KIKETA

-550 PDTDHISG
+550 PDIDHISG
-558 VKELFS
+558 VKELLS
-564 DELREVDV
+564 DELKEVNV
-572 KHLFVSVEEGIEEVL
+572 KHQFVSVEDADSDNPEFVHI
-587 RDEELFESEVISY
+587 IS
-600 LSVEGFEKGLG
+600 
-611 NRETIR
+611 
-617 DKLTGKNSS
+617 
-626 NKRDDVEENRV
+626 
-637 DSVDY
+637 
-642 VHVLAK
+642 K

-656 ITIECLSPENEGEE
+656 ITIDCLSPKNEGE
-670 KSKVHSLAG
+670 SKGGDNLRAVS
-679 NSGVKQ
+679 SGVKLLDTDIEANQQKSGRGKQ

-699 YEKDMNHFT
+699 YKTDKKHFT
-708 MLYTGDISSTV
+708 MLYTGDISSSV
-719 EQALLSDLQIKDKL
+719 EQSLVGETQIIDKL
-733 ADIDYLSVPHHGS
+733 KNIDYLSVPHHGS
-746 RFSSCEKFIK
+746 KYSSSEQFIN

-775 PHAEVLKRLE
+775 PHKETLERLE
-785 EHGTE
+785 SVATS
-790 IYRTDECGAIELRL
+790 IYRTDELGQITCSCKGNGLFTVRSVISN
-804 KKEEWRFRCMGEM
+804 K
-817 KKYQRNI
+817 
-824 N
+824 